1 MNDVIIKQ
9 IEQLLEKKI
18 TTGKVIELFYNIGK
32 ILDENHYNYY
42 QLAKLDILIRQKYGL
57 MISLSRKNLM
67 KIIKFYQISKEIPLK
82 KLQKID
88 WNSYLLLIN
97 KSNYEELIDIFIENK
112 MNKRELE
119 YYIKTGKMM
128 NICMK
133 YKDPATNEFLKV
145 QQSII
150 KKIK

>member
-112 MNKRELE
+112 MNKREIE

-150 KKIK
+150 K

>member
-97 KSNYEELIDIFIENK
+97 KSNYEELIDIFIKNK

-128 NICMK
+128 DIYMK

-150 KKIK
+150 K

>member
-150 KKIK
+150 K

>member
-97 KSNYEELIDIFIENK
+97 KYNYEELIDIFIENK

-150 KKIK
+150 K

>member
-88 WNSYLLLIN
+88 WNSYLFLIN

-128 NICMK
+128 DICMK

-150 KKIK
+150 K

>member
-67 KIIKFYQISKEIPLK
+67 KIIKFYQISKKIPLK

-150 KKIK
+150 K

>member
-18 TTGKVIELFYNIGK
+18 TTGKVIELYYNIGK

-150 KKIK
+150 K

>member
-128 NICMK
+128 DICMK

-150 KKIK
+150 K

>member
-9 IEQLLEKKI
+9 IDQLLEKKI
-18 TTGKVIELFYNIGK
+18 STGKVIELFYNIGK

-150 KKIK
+150 K

>member
-88 WNSYLLLIN
+88 WNSYLFLIN

-150 KKIK
+150 K

>member
-42 QLAKLDILIRQKYGL
+42 QLAKLDILIRQNYGL

-150 KKIK
+150 K

>member
-42 QLAKLDILIRQKYGL
+42 QLAKLDVLIRQKYGL

-150 KKIK
+150 K

>member
-119 YYIKTGKMM
+119 YYIK
-128 NICMK
+128 
-133 YKDPATNEFLKV
+133 DR
-145 QQSII
+145 
-150 KKIK
+150 

>member
-1 MNDVIIKQ
+1 MNDVIVKQ

-150 KKIK
+150 K

>member
-9 IEQLLEKKI
+9 IEQLLGKKI

-150 KKIK
+150 K